1 MRRFDTVFFDL
12 DGTLTDPGPGITN
25 SVRYALE
32 RFGIS
37 VGDRRELYRF
47 IGPPLMDSFRT
58 FYGFSHDA
66 AAEAVR
72 LYRVYFR
79 EAGMFENS
87 VYPGISALLDA
98 MRADGR
104 RLVVATSKP
113 EEFAVTIMDHFGLSQ
128 YFDCIAGAA
137 MDETR
142 TQKWEVIDYA
152 VDRCG
157 LADRGGILMVGD
169 REHDILGARRCA
181 LGGAVGVLYG
191 YGDRAELTAAGADA
205 VAETVAELGAL
216 ILNRNYFFEQEL

>member
-1 MRRFDTVFFDL
+1 MKRFGTIFFDL
-12 DGTLTDPGPGITN
+12 DGTLTDPGLGITN
-25 SVRYALE
+25 SVMYALE

-37 VGDRRELYRF
+37 VADRRELYRF
-47 IGPPLMDSFRT
+47 IGPPLLESFRS
-58 FYGFSHDA
+58 FYGFSDAA

-79 EAGMFENS
+79 EAGMFENE
-87 VYPGISALLDA
+87 VYPGIPALLNA
-98 MRADGR
+98 LREDGR

-113 EEFAVTIMDHFGLSQ
+113 EEFAVTILDHFGLSRC
-128 YFDCIAGAA
+128 FDCIAGAA

-152 VDRCG
+152 VERCA
-157 LADRGGILMVGD
+157 LADRGDILMVGD
-169 REHDILGARRCA
+169 REHDMRGARRCA

-205 VAETVAELGAL
+205 LAETVAALGAL
-216 ILNRNYFFEQEL
+216 LL